1 MRLLG
6 ISCLRSRGE
15 LIDTYLINKEDKRGE
30 LTPVPAGQQVRADRH
45 PALVYLASVA
55 PGTRPS
61 VRSGL
66 QVVAEILS
74 GGKCDIHTMPWAA
87 LRAQHTMAL
96 RAELASRYAHGT
108 ANKML
113 AYVKGVL
120 RAAWQLD
127 LIDTDAYHRARDI
140 KAVRGESLPR
150 GRAVTQGELRAL
162 LDACYRAWQSDK
174 YHSPLHVR
182 DAALIAVLYGSGLR
196 RAEAAALNVADYD
209 PSTGSL
215 RIRAG
220 KGNKARVAYTSAG
233 ERALL
238 DAWLHA
244 RATVSATAT
253 ASQGAERGGALFCPV
268 LRGGHIRV
276 RHIDPRTI
284 LEALQRRAREAGVP
298 QLTPHDLRRSMI
310 GDLLDAGADLA
321 TVQRLAG
328 HSGPGTTSRYDRRG
342 EATRARAA
350 ELLHVPGP
358 PPGWG

>member
-1 MRLLG
+1 MDRQITIQQG
-6 ISCLRSRGE
+6 AI
-15 LIDTYLINKEDKRGE
+15 I
-30 LTPVPAGQQVRADRH
+30 PVPSDRQPPADRH
-45 PALVYLASVA
+45 PAMVYLASVA

-66 QVVAEILS
+66 QIVAEILS
-74 GGKCDIHTMPWAA
+74 GGRCDLFSFPWAA

-120 RAAWQLD
+120 RASWQLD
-127 LIDTDAYHRARDI
+127 LIDTDAYHRAKDI

-162 LDACYRAWQSDK
+162 LDACYQAWQSDK
-174 YHSPLHVR
+174 HRSPLHVR
-182 DAALIAVLYGSGLR
+182 DAAIIAVLYGSGLR
-196 RAEAAALNVADYD
+196 RAEAAALDVADYAAD
-209 PSTGSL
+209 SGSL

-220 KGNKARVAYTSAG
+220 KGNKARVAYTSTG

-238 DAWLHA
+238 DAWLRA
-244 RATVSATAT
+244 RAASAP
-253 ASQGAERGGALFCPV
+253 GVERAGALFCPV
-268 LRGGHIRV
+268 LRGGHIRT
-276 RHIDPRTI
+276 RHMDPRTI
-284 LEALQRRAREAGVP
+284 LEALQRRAREAGVAH
-298 QLTPHDLRRSMI
+298 LTPHDLRRSMI

-358 PPGWG
+358 PPGW

>member
-1 MRLLG
+1 MERYLTAKQTVERLD
-6 ISCLRSRGE
+6 
-15 LIDTYLINKEDKRGE
+15 IDQVDATNVTEVTDGKFV
-30 LTPVPAGQQVRADRH
+30 PVPAIQKLPADQH

-55 PGTRPS
+55 PGTRAS

-66 QVVAEILS
+66 QVIAEVMS
-74 GGKCDIHTMPWAA
+74 GGRCDLYTMPWAA
-87 LRAQHTMAL
+87 LRAQHTLAL

-108 ANKML
+108 ANKLL

-120 RAAWQLD
+120 RAAWQLN
-127 LIDTDAYHRARDI
+127 LIDTDTYHRARDI
-140 KAVRGESLPR
+140 RAVRGESLPR

-162 LDACYRAWQSDK
+162 LEACYSAWQADEH
-174 YHSPLHVR
+174 HSPLHVR

-196 RAEAAALNVADYD
+196 RAEAAALNVSDYD
-209 PSTGSL
+209 PKTGSL

-220 KGNKARVAYTSAG
+220 KGNKSRMAYTSAS
-233 ERALL
+233 ERDHI
-238 DAWLHA
+238 DAWLRA
-244 RATVSATAT
+244 RSAGAP
-253 ASQGAERGGALFCPV
+253 GAERAGALFCPV
-268 LRGGHIRV
+268 LRGGHVRIRHV
-276 RHIDPRTI
+276 DPRTI
-284 LEALQRRAREAGVP
+284 LEALQRRAREAGVSH
-298 QLTPHDLRRSMI
+298 LTPHDLRRSMI

>member
-1 MRLLG
+1 MTMDIGSTEISTSTEG
-6 ISCLRSRGE
+6 ILTGDMLIVPVRSTS
-15 LIDTYLINKEDKRGE
+15 LQDL
-30 LTPVPAGQQVRADRH
+30 PADRH

-55 PGTRPS
+55 PGTRAS

-66 QVVAEILS
+66 QVIAEIMS
-74 GGKCDIHTMPWAA
+74 GGKCDLRTMPWAA
-87 LRAQHTMAL
+87 LRAQHTLAL

-127 LIDTDAYHRARDI
+127 LLDTEAYHRARDI

-162 LDACYRAWQSDK
+162 LDACYLAWQVDK
-174 YHSPLHVR
+174 HRSPLHLR
-182 DAALIAVLYGSGLR
+182 DAALIAVLYSSGLR
-196 RAEAAALNVADYD
+196 RAEAAALDVADYEAG
-209 PSTGSL
+209 TGSL

-220 KGNKARVAYTSAG
+220 KGNKARIAYTSAG

-238 DAWLHA
+238 DAWLRS
-244 RATVSATAT
+244 RAAA
-253 ASQGAERGGALFCPV
+253 APGAERSGALFCPV
-268 LRGGHIRV
+268 LRGGHLRV
-276 RHIDPRTI
+276 RHMDPRTI
-284 LEALQRRAREAGVP
+284 LEALQRRAKEAGVAH
-298 QLTPHDLRRSMI
+298 LTPHDLRRSMI

-342 EATRARAA
+342 EKTRARAA

>member
-1 MRLLG
+1 MDL
-6 ISCLRSRGE
+6 
-15 LIDTYLINKEDKRGE
+15 YLPTKEDTQGE
-30 LTPVPAGQQVRADRH
+30 LTPIPAGHYGPADRH

-66 QVVAEILS
+66 QVIAEVLS
-74 GGKCDIHTMPWAA
+74 GGRCDLYTMPWAA
-87 LRAQHTMAL
+87 LRAQHTMAV
-96 RAELASRYAHGT
+96 RAALGSRYAHGT
-108 ANKML
+108 ANKLL

-127 LIDTDAYHRARDI
+127 LIDTEAYHRARDI
-140 KAVRGESLPR
+140 RPVRGESLPR
-150 GRAVTQGELRAL
+150 GRAIKQGELRAL
-162 LDACYRAWQSDK
+162 LDACYHAWQEDK
-174 YHSPLHVR
+174 HRSPIHMR

-209 PSTGSL
+209 PESGAL

-220 KGNKARVAYTSAG
+220 KGNKARLAYTSEG
-233 ERALL
+233 ERARLG
-238 DAWLHA
+238 AWLRA
-244 RATVSATAT
+244 RAAGAP
-253 ASQGAERGGALFCPV
+253 GAERSGALFCPV
-268 LRGGHIRV
+268 LRGGHVRIR
-276 RHIDPRTI
+276 HMDPRTI
-284 LEALQRRAREAGVP
+284 LEALQRRAREAGVEH
-298 QLTPHDLRRSMI
+298 LTPHDLRRTMI
-310 GDLLDAGADLA
+310 SDLLDAGADLA

-342 EATRARAA
+342 EKTRAKAA

>member
-1 MRLLG
+1 MDR
-6 ISCLRSRGE
+6 
-15 LIDTYLINKEDKRGE
+15 YLINKED
-30 LTPVPAGQQVRADRH
+30 GQQALAPVSVAQQSPADRH
-45 PALVYLASVA
+45 PALVYMASVA

-74 GGKCDIHTMPWAA
+74 GGTCDLYTMPWAA

-96 RAELASRYAHGT
+96 RAELASRYAHAT

-120 RAAWQLD
+120 RAAWQLN
-127 LIDTDAYHRARDI
+127 LIDTDTYHRAKDI

-162 LDACYRAWQSDK
+162 LEACYRAWELDE
-174 YHSPLHVR
+174 HRSPLHVR

-196 RAEAAALNVADYD
+196 RAEAAALDVADYD
-209 PSTGSL
+209 ANTGSL

-220 KGNKARVAYTSAG
+220 KGNKARIAYTSAG
-233 ERALL
+233 ERTLL
-238 DAWLHA
+238 DSWLRA
-244 RATVSATAT
+244 RAAGAP
-253 ASQGAERGGALFCPV
+253 GAERAGALFCPV
-268 LRGGHIRV
+268 LRGGHVRI

-284 LEALQRRAREAGVP
+284 LEALQRRAREAGVAH
-298 QLTPHDLRRSMI
+298 LTPHDLRRSMI

-342 EATRARAA
+342 EKTRARAA

-358 PPGWG
+358 PPGWS

>member
-1 MRLLG
+1 MDRQLTLQQ
-6 ISCLRSRGE
+6 GE
-15 LIDTYLINKEDKRGE
+15 II
-30 LTPVPAGQQVRADRH
+30 PVTSGKQPPADRH

-74 GGKCDIHTMPWAA
+74 GGRCDLFTMPWAS

-96 RAELASRYAHGT
+96 RAELAARYAHGT

-120 RAAWQLD
+120 RASWQLE
-127 LIDTDAYHRARDI
+127 LIDTDSYHRARDI

-162 LDACYRAWQSDK
+162 LEACYRTWQSDK
-174 YHSPLHVR
+174 HHSPLHER
-182 DAALIAVLYGSGLR
+182 DAAFIAVLYGSCLLR
-196 RAEAAALNVADYD
+196 PEAAALDVGDYD

-233 ERALL
+233 ERSLL
-238 DAWLHA
+238 DAWLRA
-244 RATVSATAT
+244 RAVAAPGS
-253 ASQGAERGGALFCPV
+253 ERAGALFCPV
-268 LRGGHIRV
+268 LRGGHIRM
-276 RHIDPRTI
+276 RHMDPRTI
-284 LEALQRRAREAGVP
+284 LEALQRRAREAGVAH
-298 QLTPHDLRRSMI
+298 LTPHDLRRSMI

>member
-1 MRLLG
+1 MG
-6 ISCLRSRGE
+6 ILSVSERNRGSVKMTIDQGSTRQGTSRE
-15 LIDTYLINKEDKRGE
+15 NNH
-30 LTPVPAGQQVRADRH
+30 LTPMSPSAVPDLPADRH

-55 PGTRPS
+55 PGTRAS

-66 QVVAEILS
+66 QIIAELLS
-74 GGKCDIHTMPWAA
+74 GGQCDLHTMPWQA
-87 LRAQHTMAL
+87 LRAQHTLAL

-127 LIDTDAYHRARDI
+127 LIDTEAYHRARDI

-150 GRAVTQGELRAL
+150 GRAVAQGELRAL
-162 LDACYRAWQSDK
+162 LDSCYQAWQADK
-174 YHSPLHVR
+174 YRSPLHLR
-182 DAALIAVLYGSGLR
+182 DAALIGVLYGSGLR
-196 RAEAAALNVADYD
+196 RAEAAALDVSDYD
-209 PSTGSL
+209 PGTGSL

-220 KGNKARVAYTSAG
+220 KGNKARIAYTSAG

-238 DAWLHA
+238 DTWLRV
-244 RATVSATAT
+244 RAAS
-253 ASQGAERGGALFCPV
+253 SQGAERAGALFCPV
-268 LRGGHIRV
+268 LRGGHMRV
-276 RHIDPRTI
+276 RHMDPRTI
-284 LEALQRRAREAGVP
+284 LEALQRRAKEAGVAH
-298 QLTPHDLRRSMI
+298 LTPHDLRRSMI

>member
-1 MRLLG
+1 MDRYLTVQQ
-6 ISCLRSRGE
+6 GE
-15 LIDTYLINKEDKRGE
+15 LL
-30 LTPVPAGQQVRADRH
+30 PVPTDQQSPVDRH

-74 GGKCDIHTMPWAA
+74 SGRCDLYTMPWSA

-96 RAELASRYAHGT
+96 RAELSSRYAHGT

-162 LDACYRAWQSDK
+162 LDACYQAWQSDK
-174 YHSPLHVR
+174 HHSPIHVR
-182 DAALIAVLYGSGLR
+182 DAVLIAVLYGSGLR
-196 RAEAAALNVADYD
+196 RAEAAALDVADYD
-209 PSTGSL
+209 PNTGSL
-215 RIRAG
+215 RIKAG
-220 KGNKARVAYTSAG
+220 KGNKARIAYTSAG

-238 DAWLHA
+238 NAWVRA
-244 RATVSATAT
+244 RSAAGP
-253 ASQGAERGGALFCPV
+253 GAERAGALFCPV
-268 LRGGHIRV
+268 LRGGHLRL
-276 RHIDPRTI
+276 RHMDPRTI
-284 LEALQRRAREAGVP
+284 LEALQRRAREAGVAH
-298 QLTPHDLRRSMI
+298 LTPHDLRRSMI